1 MYSEAAW
8 ALVSWGTQIWL
19 LITLDPDYLPDNL
32 FVSTIF
38 KQDIMFTNVV
48 LQMTLVKLNVNK
60 WLEAV
65 RRCSVKKVFLQISQ
79 NLQVNACARV
89 SIWIKLQAQDL
100 KRHFELLS
108 CISGKY
114 IFITDKTSCLRSATS
129 LKKRLWHRSFPVN
142 SFKFLGTPFYIE
154 HLWWLLLNYAIKFHN
169 ILTKGPEQS
178 DWTSYSLGC
187 YDSVIY
193 QGIKEN
199 KGKTNKDIELTWL
212 NQLEE
217 NMLQKT
223 FW

>member
-1 MYSEAAW
+1 MN
-8 ALVSWGTQIWL
+8 IWVVYLANIFSSLMKL
-19 LITLDPDYLPDNL
+19 LMSQVCNL
-32 FVSTIF
+32 
-38 KQDIMFTNVV
+38 
-48 LQMTLVKLNVNK
+48 
-60 WLEAV
+60 
-65 RRCSVKKVFLQISQ
+65 
-79 NLQVNACARV
+79 
-89 SIWIKLQAQDL
+89 
-100 KRHFELLS
+100 
-108 CISGKY
+108 
-114 IFITDKTSCLRSATS
+114 

-217 NMLQKT
+217 NCYKRHFDSCKITCYSNLKVP
-223 FW
+223 FE

>member
-1 MYSEAAW
+1 MAGSR
-8 ALVSWGTQIWL
+8 Q
-19 LITLDPDYLPDNL
+19 
-32 FVSTIF
+32 
-38 KQDIMFTNVV
+38 
-48 LQMTLVKLNVNK
+48 
-60 WLEAV
+60 
-65 RRCSVKKVFLQISQ
+65 KVFCKKGILT
-79 NLQVNACARV
+79 NFT
-89 SIWIKLQAQDL
+89 KFTG
-100 KRHFELLS
+100 KRLCQSLYLNKVAGLRPKKTFWTFEL
-108 CISGKY
+108 Y
-114 IFITDKTSCLRSATS
+114 IWQIYFHHWWNFLCLRSATS